1 MDGIKWDRISPF
13 MVNILMSKYHV
24 NASTIIIIIRLKF
37 LPFTDTIRY
46 ELRRDIHN
54 NTDEL

>member
-1 MDGIKWDRISPF
+1 

-24 NASTIIIIIRLKF
+24 NASTIILIIILIIIIIRLKF
-37 LPFTDTIRY
+37 LPFTNTIRY

-54 NTDEL
+54 NTDELYF